1 MFNFTG
7 LKIFQARYFHHF
19 KRSNLNIEDDFGYDK
34 RDDLKKQIGLSD
46 EKIDKIFSTPWEFIM
61 FLCPATTSPMI
72 KNEKDFVAIAD
83 YLYFMHV
90 STKSYETAAI
100 TKKALFS
107 LLKNYGYS
115 WKFGLRHVVPTL
127 LNLGMEESTIL
138 VQDNYDDMLRLSKPK
153 TKGFDLKIEDVQ
165 PAFFKKRFQLG
176 GTVLYQIV
184 IIRNCYFCHWGM
196 QILLDCLFLFLS
208 SWCSSKLKNSS
219 K

>member
-1 MFNFTG
+1 MVNFTG

-19 KRSNLNIEDDFGYDK
+19 KRSNLNIEDDLGYDK
-34 RDDLKKQIGLSD
+34 RDDLKKKIGLSD

-100 TKKALFS
+100 TKKALFA

-115 WKFGLRHVVPTL
+115 WKFGLRHLVPTL

-138 VQDNYDDMLRLSKPK
+138 VQDNYDAMLELSKPK
-153 TKGFDLKIEDVQ
+153 TKGFDLNIEDVQ

-176 GTVLYQIV
+176 GIV
-184 IIRNCYFCHWGM
+184 FIV
-196 QILLDCLFLFLS
+196 
-208 SWCSSKLKNSS
+208 
-219 K
+219 